1 MIKFYSKIS
10 TGDDTDED
18 EEDDGELKV
27 QANGDFKG
35 KNQMSGN
42 GNANGG
48 KKSKIIKGDDD
59 KKKEGEDEEE
69 EEEKSNIRKYK
80 TLISEIE
87 LIGED
92 SFRLKFE
99 PGHEIT
105 VSDKISHLSYIKR
118 KLIDINASKS
128 YRVQSIV

>member
-1 MIKFYSKIS
+1 MIKFYFKIS
-10 TGDDTDED
+10 NGDDG
-18 EEDDGELKV
+18 EEDDEEYEDEDELKV
-27 QANGDFKG
+27 QANG
-35 KNQMSGN
+35 KNKNKDQMNGN
-42 GNANGG
+42 GNAIS
-48 KKSKIIKGDDD
+48 KSSKFVK
-59 KKKEGEDEEE
+59 EEE
-69 EEEKSNIRKYK
+69 EEDKDKSNIRGNK

-118 KLIDINASKS
+118 KLIDINAKLSQKM
-128 YRVQSIV
+128 